1 MAKWLIIFVCILGAL
16 WGGWWFV
23 GSTAARE
30 GSLVLVEE
38 ARASGWD
45 IAYDDLGVAG
55 FPNRFDTTV
64 TAPVVTTP
72 DGQITWSAP
81 FFQVFALAYRPNHII
96 VVAPNQMVFELPG
109 RRVEVTSDDL
119 RASVILTVSTQP
131 DLDRFTATAEG
142 LEIIDPQ
149 LGLTAGNALMAARRT
164 EMPGEM
170 DVAFSMTDV
179 GLSDWLRS
187 LIDPARNLPDR
198 IDALTIEARLPA
210 LADRGA
216 AGPLAEDIDARL
228 SMGELRIDVTGALSA
243 TATGEVEGALDLR
256 IRGWEPLLDTLVTM
270 GAVGEG
276 QVAILNGGLN
286 SLRGDDGMA
295 TVPVTIAEGQIRV
308 LGLPLGSL

>member
-1 MAKWLIIFVCILGAL
+1 MAKWLIIIVCVLGAL

-64 TAPVVTTP
+64 TAPMVTTP
-72 DGQITWSAP
+72 DGLITWSAP

-96 VVAPNQMVFELPG
+96 AVAPNQMVFELPG
-109 RRVEVTSDDL
+109 RQVEVRSDDL
-119 RASVILTVSTQP
+119 RASVILTVSTEP

-142 LEIIDPQ
+142 LDIIDPQ
-149 LGLTAGNALMAARRT
+149 FGLTAGNALMAARRT
-164 EMPGEM
+164 EVPGEM

-179 GLSDWLRS
+179 GLNDWLRS
-187 LIDPARNLPDR
+187 LIDPGRGLPGR
-198 IDALTIEARLPA
+198 IDALTFEARLPG
-210 LADRGA
+210 LADGG
-216 AGPLAEDIDARL
+216 AGPLAEDIDALL
-228 SMGELRIDVTGALSA
+228 SMGDLRLAVTGALA
-243 TATGEVEGALDLR
+243 TTASGAVDGALELR
-256 IRGWEPLLDTLVTM
+256 IRGWEPLLDTLVAI
-270 GAVGEG
+270 GAIGEG

-295 TVPVTIAEGQIRV
+295 TVPVTIAAGQIRV